1 MKIGL
6 FGGSFNPV
14 HTTHIDVAKEVLQR
28 FDLDKI
34 LLIPAGNPYHKKQG
48 NMLPEQLRYELVQ
61 ASVMG
66 EHGLEASDIDMNAS
80 GPTYTIDTLREA
92 ARRYPDDELFFI
104 LGQDSFE
111 TFDQWKDWRRIPELA
126 NIIAVSRYKVDHGEM
141 LSDFKRLFHGLEH
154 NGDNVC
160 KVVDGKLIYIITDLD
175 FIISSTLVRDVWKA
189 GGDVSQYVPSA
200 VAQSLLI
207 HSDEIKKY
215 WF

>member
-1 MKIGL
+1 
-6 FGGSFNPV
+6 
-14 HTTHIDVAKEVLQR
+14 
-28 FDLDKI
+28 
-34 LLIPAGNPYHKKQG
+34 
-48 NMLPEQLRYELVQ
+48 
-61 ASVMG
+61 
-66 EHGLEASDIDMNAS
+66 
-80 GPTYTIDTLREA
+80 
-92 ARRYPDDELFFI
+92 
-104 LGQDSFE
+104 
-111 TFDQWKDWRRIPELA
+111 
-126 NIIAVSRYKVDHGEM
+126 M